1 MSDDTTSPEQHAEAL
16 SFLQQLA
23 SEVSEGKVELPCFSN
38 VVVRI
43 SEALMDPATTSEQV
57 VAIVGTEPR
66 LAARLL
72 PDHFRRHEAG
82 RAHVTCGG
90 GMPR

>member
-43 SEALMDPATTSEQV
+43 SEALMDPATTSV
-57 VAIVGTEPR
+57 RPFDWFV
-66 LAARLL
+66 LAAWLITG
-72 PDHFRRHEAG
+72 AS
-82 RAHVTCGG
+82 
-90 GMPR
+90 